1 MSVVVNTNTQ
11 SIFAQR
17 AVQMSTNNLQKNIEH
32 LSTGFRINRAAD
44 DAAGLSISE
53 KLTTNI
59 KGIAKAKQNIGDGI
73 SLVNTMEA
81 ALAFNQEN
89 VQRIRELFVQGLNG
103 TNSANELNALQN
115 EINERVSNIRDIF
128 NNTMFNGQQLLANH
142 PDIILQTGD
151 DAGDTFT
158 IQINQNTGTAFPPV
172 PPYTG
177 IDPNPDWTIMAA
189 AANNA
194 GQLAEGASVGFQ
206 FSRLRLPGA
215 TIPAENGFTGGGHG
229 TLDDLDATINSLSRM
244 RSYLGSVVNALE
256 SKLEY
261 LGISGENNE
270 ASRSRIRDVDV
281 ARESSDLV
289 KNQILQQSSSSMLQQ
304 ANQTPNIALNL
315 LP

>member
-17 AVQMSTNNLQKNIEH
+17 AVQMSTNSLQKNIEN

-59 KGIAKAKQNIGDGI
+59 KGTEKAKQNIGDGI
-73 SLVNTMEA
+73 SLMNTMEA
-81 ALAFNQEN
+81 GLAFNQEN

-103 TNSANELNALQN
+103 TNSANELNSIQN
-115 EINERVSNIRDIF
+115 EINERIRNIRDIF
-128 NNTMFNGQQLLANH
+128 VNTIFNGNQLLANH
-142 PDIILQTGD
+142 PDIILQTGP
-151 DAGDTFT
+151 DASDTFT
-158 IQINQNTGTAFPPV
+158 IQIAQNTGGVVPPV
-172 PPYTG
+172 PPNTG
-177 IDPNPDWTIMAA
+177 IDPNPDWIIQPAA
-189 AANNA
+189 AANA

-206 FSRLRLPGA
+206 FSSLRLPGA
-215 TIPAENGFTGGGHG
+215 TVPAENGFMGGAHG

-244 RSYLGSVVNALE
+244 RSYLGASINALE

-261 LGISGENNE
+261 LDIAGENAQ
-270 ASRSRIRDVDV
+270 ASRSRIRDVNV
-281 ARESSDLV
+281 AKESSDLV
-289 KNQILQQSSSSMLQQ
+289 KNQILQQSSAAMLQQ
-304 ANQTPNIALNL
+304 ANQTTNIALDL